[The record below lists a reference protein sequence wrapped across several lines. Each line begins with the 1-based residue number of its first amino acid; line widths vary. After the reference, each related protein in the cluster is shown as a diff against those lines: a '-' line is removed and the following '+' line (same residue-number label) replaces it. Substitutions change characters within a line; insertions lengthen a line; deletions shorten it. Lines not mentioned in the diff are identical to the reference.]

1 LKAVPKKKSPRPA
14 LPVAVLGA
22 TGYAGVELLRI
33 LGRHPGVQIAA
44 VTSQQYAK
52 KRVSDVY
59 PSLLGKCDL
68 VLEEL
73 AVSALDK
80 IAAKADLVFAALPHE
95 TSVDAVAGLL
105 ARKKRVIDLSADFRL
120 HDPRDYDRW
129 YRGHKAPEML
139 REAVFGLT
147 ELHRKEISKA
157 RLVANPGCYPTGAI
171 LGLAPLFAEK
181 LVRGTVVIDAKSGAT
196 GAGRAASVD
205 LSFSEV
211 NENFKAYNVGVHRH
225 TPEIEQEL
233 SEIAGARVTVMF
245 APHLVPMNRGIL
257 STMYVELKKAP
268 AEGAL
273 EKLYRD
279 YYRGEPFI
287 RLLPGG
293 AFPQAKD
300 VRGSN
305 DCAIGWRYDKR
316 TARLVVITALDNLVK
331 GAAGQAIQNA
341 NLMLGLDEGAGLTAD
356 GLWP

>member
-1 LKAVPKKKSPRPA
+1 VPRKKSPARPGS

-33 LGRHPGVQIAA
+33 LGRHPGVKLAA
-44 VTSQQYAK
+44 VTSQQYAG
-52 KRVSDVY
+52 KRISDVY

-68 VLEEL
+68 ALEAL
-73 AVSALDK
+73 ALDAIDK
-80 IAAKADLVFAALPHE
+80 IAAKAELVFAALPHE
-95 TSVDAVAGLL
+95 TSVDAVAALL
-105 ARKKRVIDLSADFRL
+105 NRKKRVIDLSADFRL

-129 YRGHKAPEML
+129 YRGHKAPELL
-139 REAVFGLT
+139 RDAVYGLT
-147 ELHRKEISKA
+147 ELHRKAIAKA
-157 RLVANPGCYPTGAI
+157 NLVANPGCYPTGAI

-233 SEIAGARVTVMF
+233 GEVAGARVTVMF

-273 EKLYRD
+273 EKLYQD
-279 YYRGEPFI
+279 FYRGEPFV
-287 RLLPGG
+287 RLLAGG
-293 AFPQAKD
+293 AFPQTRD

-305 DCAIGWRYDKR
+305 DCAVGFRYDRR
-316 TARLVVITALDNLVK
+316 TARLVVVTALDNLVK
-331 GAAGQAIQNA
+331 GAAGQAVENM
-341 NLMLGLDEGAGLTAD
+341 NVMYGWPEDEGLRGLA
-356 GLWP
+356 LVP